1 MTDGTEPEE
10 EERDLPLP
18 RNIDGETSSVDGD
31 GGDLGEMDE
40 AAMADLDHAV
50 ANVAASLGEHGENLE
65 LFGGPDVTFSDLES
79 VGIESWQLAAEAPEE
94 HRPTQT
100 DLDVFDHMINQAMLS
115 AQLDD
120 GLTLPWEQGIFK
132 SIFDDAPLW
141 SLPEIPKVAQAVS
154 RDPRD
159 FAEDEPPALEPPTKV
174 ARTGGTV
181 PRMYERAI
189 SFGMSLT
196 DPEIEQ
202 NKWARSLEKLYSI
215 FTSCPQGCPPGL
227 ILDPNSMDD
236 SLDCIRKLCGS
247 RSPGT
252 VLKRANSL
260 LKFCTWHR
268 SFYYQRLP
276 FPFRSQEVGE
286 FVWEKFQDQA
296 SYSTL
301 SSFIEAVNFGVHILG
316 IPALNSPIVD
326 AFTKG
331 VLDQASLKRPGRK
344 QARPLNVKEA
354 LHLEACLHD
363 PVMNAVDRY
372 ASGAFLFALYGRCR
386 WSDLRS
392 VSSFELDIA
401 TEGEKVN
408 GFIGCLSRSL
418 HLFGVLRPPHKGSNG
433 AE

>member
-10 EERDLPLP
+10 EARDLPLP
-18 RNIDGETSSVDGD
+18 RNIDGETASEDGD
-31 GGDLGEMDE
+31 GGNLGEMDE
-40 AAMADLDHAV
+40 AAIANLDHAV
-50 ANVAASLGEHGENLE
+50 ANVAASLEDDGENLE
-65 LFGGPDVTFSDLES
+65 LFGGPE
-79 VGIESWQLAAEAPEE
+79 
-94 HRPTQT
+94 
-100 DLDVFDHMINQAMLS
+100 
-115 AQLDD
+115 
-120 GLTLPWEQGIFK
+120 
-132 SIFDDAPLW
+132 
-141 SLPEIPKVAQAVS
+141 VAQAVS
-154 RDPRD
+154 RDSRD
-159 FAEDEPPALEPPTKV
+159 FAKEEPPALEPPTKV

-215 FTSCPQGCPPGL
+215 FTSCPQECPPGL

-236 SLDCIRKLCGS
+236 SLDRIRKLCGS

-268 SFYYQRLP
+268 SFYYQRQP

-286 FVWEKFQDQA
+286 YVWEKFQDQA

-331 VLDQASLKRPGRK
+331 VLDQASLKGPGRK
-344 QARPLNVKEA
+344 QARPLNVKEV

-363 PVMNAVDRY
+363 PEMNAVDRY
-372 ASGAFLFALYGRCR
+372 ASGAFL
-386 WSDLRS
+386 LRS

-408 GFIGCLSRSL
+408 GFIGFTTFSHKTAAIVALEWHRVASEAGIDL
-418 HLFGVLRPPHKGSNG
+418 HKILTGARCYQPH
-433 AE
+433 